1 MRVVTFKLPE
11 RLLEQLD
18 TYAIKTGMNRSD
30 IIRLA
35 IKNFIRESSRP
46 RPKYRVK
53 RVVLT

>member
-1 MRVVTFKLPE
+1 VRVVTFKLPE